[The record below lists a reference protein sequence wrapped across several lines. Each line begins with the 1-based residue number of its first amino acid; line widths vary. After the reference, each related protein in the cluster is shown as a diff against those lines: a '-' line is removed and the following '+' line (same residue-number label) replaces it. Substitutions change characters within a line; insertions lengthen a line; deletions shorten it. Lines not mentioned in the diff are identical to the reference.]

1 MRLSA
6 KAGGMGCKSKKG
18 IGMHEVEAKAILSAG
33 NGMNLYRG
41 CSHGCI
47 YCDARSTC
55 YQMTHKFEDIEV
67 KKNAPAL
74 LEEALRKK
82 RKRCMIGTG
91 GMSDPYLH
99 LEKELCLTRKCL
111 ELIAEYGFGVAIQTK
126 SDLILRDIALL
137 AQINNRTK
145 AVVQM
150 TLTTADENLC
160 RIVEPNV
167 CTTKRRFE
175 VLCEMKEAGIPT
187 VVWLSPILPFLN
199 DTEENILAILDYC
212 KRAGVYGIILFGMGL
227 TLRDGDRQ
235 YFYQKL
241 DAHFPGLKQKYIK
254 TYGDAYELPSLKGSA
269 LYRLFQKKCT
279 EYGIVSD
286 RNALFSYMYTFEDK
300 GEGEQLS
307 LF

>member
-1 MRLSA
+1 
-6 KAGGMGCKSKKG
+6 
-18 IGMHEVEAKAILSAG
+18 MHEVEVKTILSAR

-55 YQMTHKFEDIEV
+55 YHIEHVFEDIEV

-99 LEKELCLTRKCL
+99 LEKELCLTRRCL
-111 ELIAEYGFGVAIQTK
+111 ELIAEYGFGAAVQTK
-126 SDLILRDIALL
+126 SDLILRDIDLL
-137 AQINNRTK
+137 KQINDRTK
-145 AVVQM
+145 AVVEI
-150 TLTTADENLC
+150 TLTTADESLC
-160 RIVEPNV
+160 KIVEPNV

-175 VLCEMKEAGIPT
+175 VLCRMQEAGIPT

-199 DTEENILAILDYC
+199 DTEENILGILDYC
-212 KRAGVYGIILFGMGL
+212 KSAGVYGIINFGMGL

-235 YFYQKL
+235 YFYKKL
-241 DAHFPGLKQKYIK
+241 DEHFPGLKQKYIK
-254 TYGDAYELPSLKGSA
+254 TYGDAYELSSPNSSA
-269 LYRLFQKKCT
+269 LYRLFRDKCK
-279 EYGIVSD
+279 EYGLVCG
-286 RNALFSYMYTFEDK
+286 NEALFSYMYAFEDK
-300 GEGEQLS
+300 GEGEQLR

>member
-1 MRLSA
+1 
-6 KAGGMGCKSKKG
+6 
-18 IGMHEVEAKAILSAG
+18 MHEVEVKAILSAQ

-55 YQMTHKFEDIEV
+55 YHIEHVFEDIEV

-82 RKRCMIGTG
+82 RRRCMIGTG
-91 GMSDPYLH
+91 GMSDPYLP
-99 LEKELCLTRKCL
+99 LEKELCLTRRCL

-126 SDLILRDIALL
+126 SDLILRDIDLL
-137 AQINNRTK
+137 KQINDRTK
-145 AVVQM
+145 AVVEM
-150 TLTTADENLC
+150 TLTTADESLC
-160 RIVEPNV
+160 KIVEPGV

-175 VLCEMKEAGIPT
+175 VLCRMQEVGIPT

-199 DTEENILAILDYC
+199 DSEENILGILDYC
-212 KRAGVYGIILFGMGL
+212 KRAGVYGIINFGMGL

-235 YFYQKL
+235 YFYKKL
-241 DAHFPGLKQKYIK
+241 DEHFPGLKQKYIK
-254 TYGDAYELPSLKGSA
+254 TYGDAYEIPSPNSNA
-269 LYRLFQKKCT
+269 LYRLFQQKCA
-279 EYGIVSD
+279 EYGIVCD
-286 RNALFSYMYTFEDK
+286 RDAVFSYLCTFEDK
-300 GEGEQLS
+300 GEGEQLC

>member
-1 MRLSA
+1 
-6 KAGGMGCKSKKG
+6 
-18 IGMHEVEAKAILSAG
+18 MHEVEAKAILSAG

-55 YQMTHKFEDIEV
+55 YQMKHAFEDIEV

-82 RKRCMIGTG
+82 RRRCMIGTG
-91 GMSDPYLH
+91 AMSDPYLH
-99 LEKELCLTRKCL
+99 LEKEMRLTRRCL
-111 ELIAEYGFGVAIQTK
+111 ELIAEYGFGVSIQTK
-126 SDLILRDIALL
+126 SDLILRDMGLL
-137 AQINNRTK
+137 VQINDRTK

-150 TLTTADENLC
+150 TLTTADESLC

-175 VLCEMKEAGIPT
+175 VLCEMRKAGIPT

-212 KRAGVYGIILFGMGL
+212 KEAGVYGVISFGMGL

-254 TYGDAYELPSLKGSA
+254 TYGDAYELPSKRSDA
-269 LYRLFQKKCT
+269 LYRLFREKCE

-286 RNALFSYMYTFEDK
+286 RDALFSYMHMFVDK